1 MQDERDVVINM
12 EDLEE
17 VTPTPS
23 LNLPDITEE
32 TVYRPKDGS
41 PYLVFMCKAG
51 DRRFKTCPDCG
62 YPVINIHGYLKDRRL
77 VHDVNVGIDQVDLLV
92 KVPRYRCD
100 RCSCTFTHEFA
111 SIMANRQMTYRLYD
125 LIKRASFIRPF
136 SDVAVEYGYSVP
148 TIGTIFDEYV
158 AELEPM
164 RGAIIAPRVL
174 GIDEKHIVNAMRG
187 VFVDIE
193 SGTLLEMTETNKR
206 KDVIFTIENMI
217 DYDKNIKI
225 VTMDMSNGYRS
236 HVQECLPK
244 AKIVVDKYHVY
255 QDLSTKVKKTRTR
268 LLDHLKAKLK
278 AMPDS
283 PEKDHLQNVYN
294 IASTSTYLFKFGQEK
309 LSEKESRVKAMA
321 DVCRTFPEFNHLRL
335 LKERFEEIYDCEDRS
350 TAESIYDN
358 WVTLVPP
365 SGAKQ
370 CEEWQERYQVD
381 PELFSEFKVLVR
393 AVKSWRTE
401 IFNYFDP
408 GCRVTNAAAE
418 GLNNMI
424 ERINRLGNGYSFA
437 RLRAKA
443 LYWHLAAPRNR
454 YIINY
459 KNKPIYKE
467 KERPA
472 ASKAPLG
479 SFRCLIPSHSLPEL
493 IRFEEITF
501 IDEIVSE
508 SERSPLSVFA
518 FLPPEFIA
526 S

>member
-1 MQDERDVVINM
+1 MQDERDVIISL

-23 LNLPDITEE
+23 LNLPDVDEE
-32 TVYRPKDGS
+32 AVYRPKDGS
-41 PYLVFMCKAG
+41 PYLVFMCRAG
-51 DRRFKTCPDCG
+51 ARRFNKCPDCG
-62 YPVINIHGYLKDRRL
+62 NPVINVHGYLKERRL
-77 VHDVNVGIDQVDLLV
+77 VHDVNVGVDQVDLLI

-100 RCSCTFTHEFA
+100 KCGCTFTHTFK
-111 SIMANRQMTYRLYD
+111 SIMENRQMTYRLYD
-125 LIKRASFIRPF
+125 LIKRDSFIRPF

-158 AELEPM
+158 AELEPL
-164 RGAIIAPRVL
+164 RGAIVAPRVL
-174 GIDEKHIVNAMRG
+174 GIDEKHIVHAMRG

-193 SGTLLEMTETNKR
+193 TGTLLEMTEANKR
-206 KDVIFTIENMI
+206 SDVTSTIESMI
-217 DYDKNIKI
+217 DYDKNIQI
-225 VTMDMSNGYRS
+225 VTMDMSAGYRV
-236 HVQECLPK
+236 HVQECLPR

-255 QDLSTKVKKTRTR
+255 QDLSNKVKKTRTR
-268 LLDHLKAKLK
+268 IIEHIKAQLK

-283 PEKDHLQNVYN
+283 AEKAHLQAVYN

-335 LKERFEEIYDCEDRS
+335 LKERFEEIYDCDDRT
-350 TAESIYDN
+350 TAERIYDN
-358 WVTLVPP
+358 WVKLVPP

-370 CEEWQERYQVD
+370 CETWQKLYQVD
-381 PELFSEFKVLVR
+381 PDLYSEFKVLVR
-393 AVKSWRTE
+393 VVKSWRTE

-408 GCRVTNAAAE
+408 GCRVTNAATE

-467 KERPA
+467 QNRPTTA
-472 ASKAPLG
+472 LANPGA
-479 SFRCLIPSHSLPEL
+479 FHSRKFSCTFPEV
-493 IRFEEITF
+493 IGYEEVSF
-501 IDEIVSE
+501 IDEVVSE
-508 SERSPLSVFA
+508 TERTPLSVFA